1 GYRKPLAEKKIFQ
14 SMSRKG
20 NCLDNSP
27 MESFF
32 GLLKQEIYYG
42 VIYTSFK
49 RLKRAIKEWINYYNH
64 HRIKTRLGC
73 SPVQYRKR
81 MTA

>member
-1 GYRKPLAEKKIFQ
+1 
-14 SMSRKG
+14 M
-20 NCLDNSP
+20 
-27 MESFF
+27 
-32 GLLKQEIYYG
+32 
-42 VIYTSFK
+42 IYTSFK